1 MLAAGYPGQTMRI
14 AILPSAFIAAL
25 LAAAPAFADDAATIK
40 RLSQQFSD
48 ASASGDA
55 TVLGRLLDA
64 RVIFINEGGDIATKT
79 DIVSS
84 AGPAPKSVHNTLTQ
98 THFKVALFGNTAV
111 TSFDDVLAGTA
122 HGQALHATFRSTEV
136 WLKEGADWKMISSQT
151 LALQDDPPA
160 ITLPAATLDEY
171 AGTYQAGDLTFRIAR
186 AGGGLTGTV
195 AGAAPIV
202 IKAELRDV
210 LFTPGVPRVRRL
222 IQRDAAGKVTGFISR
237 HEGHDLV
244 FKRVV

>member
-1 MLAAGYPGQTMRI
+1 MRI
-14 AILPSAFIAAL
+14 AILPSVLIAAL
-25 LAAAPAFADDAATIK
+25 TAAAPAFADDAATIK

-55 TVLGRLLDA
+55 AVLGRLLDDRA
-64 RVIFINEGGDIATKT
+64 VFINEGGDIATRK

-84 AGPAPKSVHNTLTQ
+84 AGPAPKGVHNTLTQ
-98 THFKVALFGNTAV
+98 TNFKVVLYGATAV
-111 TSFDDVLAGTA
+111 TSFDDVLVGVA
-122 HGQALHATFRSTEV
+122 HGQALHAKFRSTEV

-160 ITLPAATLDEY
+160 VALPAQTLDEY
-171 AGTYQAGDLTFRIAR
+171 AGTYGAGDLTFQIAR
-186 AGGGLTGTV
+186 AGDGLTGSV
-195 AGAAPIV
+195 GGAKPFV

-237 HEGHDLV
+237 HEGHDLL
-244 FKRVV
+244 FRRVG